1 MDYTKFTVEDFASDE
16 YFLRWVLDRDPE
28 ADRFWSIFILTHPQL
43 EYTIGQARTLVL
55 NIGTAES
62 RKNDGAGVESV
73 WARIQDTVDN
83 VGVENEPQPETRR
96 RLRLV
101 PLAIAVVVAV
111 VAFVLVPHLGKQP
124 LSEDAYTLVF
134 DGFVEEIN
142 ETAETVRVTLSDSS
156 VVELD
161 PLSRIKYRQDYKTL
175 PIREVYL
182 SGSAFFDIR
191 KNTKQP
197 FIVRSNDVITEVLGT
212 SFRVHAPKNENKV
225 VVSVKTGKVSVYSAS
240 GDKEISK
247 TDGVI
252 LLPNQ
257 EVAYEREDQSFNK
270 KLINDPVIVK
280 PQLSPDD
287 FTFENTPVKDVF
299 RRLEEAYGIEII
311 FDAETMKDC
320 YLTAPLGS
328 EPLFEKLQ
336 IICQTIGG
344 KYEVIDAKIVISG
357 SGCQTS

>member
-43 EYTIGQARTLVL
+43 EYTIDQARILVL

-62 RKNDGAGVESV
+62 RKHIKGVESV
-73 WARIQDTVDN
+73 WARIQLTVDN
-83 VGVENEPQPETRR
+83 AGIEKEPQPEKRR

-111 VAFVLVPHLGKQP
+111 VAFVLIPHMSEKP
-124 LSEDAYTLVF
+124 SAEDAYTLASA
-134 DGFVEEIN
+134 GFVEQIN
-142 ETAETVRVTLSDSS
+142 ETGETVRIMLSDSS

-161 PLSRIKYRQDYKTL
+161 HQSRIKFRKDYQGLST
-175 PIREVYL
+175 REVYL

-191 KNTKQP
+191 KNPDQP
-197 FIVRSNDVITEVLGT
+197 FIVQSNDVITEVLGT
-212 SFRVHAPKNENKV
+212 SFRVHAPKDENKV
-225 VVSVKTGKVSVYSAS
+225 VVSVKTGKVSVYSAT
-240 GDKEISK
+240 GNKEISK

-257 EVAYEREDQSFNK
+257 EVAYEREDQTFNK
-270 KLINDPVIVK
+270 KLINDPIVVK

-287 FTFENTPVKDVF
+287 FTFENAPVKDVF

-311 FDAETMKDC
+311 FDAEAMKDC
-320 YLTAPLGS
+320 YLTAPLRS

-357 SGCQTS
+357 SGC